1 MKFAT
6 KKKFALGLNLKAKAE
21 NKNILNVVAKAI
33 EIGQQNSVGKEVN
46 K

>member
-1 MKFAT
+1 MKEKQEEMEEIF
-6 KKKFALGLNLKAKAE
+6 KNLSEE

-33 EIGQQNSVGKEVN
+33 EIGQQNSVRKEVN

>member
-1 MKFAT
+1 MKEKQEEMEQIF
-6 KKKFALGLNLKAKAE
+6 KNLSEE

-33 EIGQQNSVGKEVN
+33 EIGQQNSAGKEVN